1 MHLYCLS
8 GARPRRSW
16 PSRWCLA
23 LTLIVVVHGAR
34 GAAPA
39 PTLSFFQSNG
49 QGYHWMLWRAGQA
62 RAALLLEM
70 PARPRNIFWPAG
82 ETSVYYTLDGGIFRA
97 PLDRL
102 PSQAERLAGL
112 PTNVGEIRALWR
124 ERGTRQM
131 RVAAMF
137 AVADGDVLTQGRLR
151 YRLADGQTIAGMAV
165 PAWGLPFVCT
175 VLELGKDGKTWT
187 VLARRATKDLAGD
200 TPGLAV
206 VDDLRHELGVSNERL
221 LESYSC
227 RNGQCRN
234 DIPAKL
240 FKLAG
245 SLAGKRL
252 DADEFSILRGGA
264 RQPAVI
270 FGTATGD
277 QLHMTPP
284 VFVVGVDG
292 HAAQVSAVTGRQQLG
307 LAVKQTQLLLAD
319 EATGAG
325 PVVVELATGELRFR
339 ADGWGATWVP
349 EKSVVPLP

>member
-8 GARPRRSW
+8 GARFRMSW
-16 PSRWCLA
+16 LSSWCLA
-23 LTLIVVVHGAR
+23 LVLIVVVHGAR

-49 QGYHWMLWRAGQA
+49 QGHHWMLWRTDQA
-62 RAALLLEM
+62 QATLLLAL
-70 PARPRNIFWPAG
+70 PAQPRNVFWPAG

-97 PLDRL
+97 RLDRL

-112 PTNVGEIRALWR
+112 PPDVGEIRALWR

-131 RVAAMF
+131 RVAAMLP
-137 AVADGDVLTQGRLR
+137 VADGDVLTPGRLR

-187 VLARRATKDLAGD
+187 VLARRATKDQAGG

-206 VDDLRHELGVSNERL
+206 VDDMRHELGIANERL

-227 RNGQCRN
+227 RAGQCRN
-234 DIPAKL
+234 DVPAKL

-245 SLAGKRL
+245 ALAGRRL
-252 DADEFSILRGGA
+252 DADEFSILQGGA
-264 RQPAVI
+264 RRPAVI
-270 FGTATGD
+270 FATTTGD

-284 VFVVGVDG
+284 VFVLGVDG
-292 HAAQVSAVTGRQQLG
+292 RAAQVPAVAGRRQLG
-307 LAVKQTQLLLAD
+307 LAIRQTQLLLAD

-349 EKSVVPLP
+349 ERSVGSLP